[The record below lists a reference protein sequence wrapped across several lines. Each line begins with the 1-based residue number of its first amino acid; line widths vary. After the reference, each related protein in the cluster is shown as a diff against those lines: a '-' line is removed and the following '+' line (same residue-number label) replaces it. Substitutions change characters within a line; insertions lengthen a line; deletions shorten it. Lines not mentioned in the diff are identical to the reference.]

1 VQNMLRDAWASSAT
15 PRSLQPVYFRSLL
28 ADRQP
33 NVQSFLSVLSNARRQ
48 HPPPD
53 PKRDALQGTLPPST
67 SSTRARHRARSRTS
81 APWAI
86 DSLTPC
92 AGRSV
97 SVISS
102 RHPIP
107 SSHPA
112 TRRVP
117 PRLVRQVRQRQ
128 TQRRR
133 WRCTYRKK
141 RYLCTMS
148 DGFIDTMCKMLG
160 PCQHYLAQRVV
171 RSVAWPAQM

>member
-1 VQNMLRDAWASSAT
+1 MQNMLRDAWASSAT

-33 NVQSFLSVLSNARRQ
+33 KLNVQSFLSVLSNVRRQ

-107 SSHPA
+107 SSHPVIPSRHLIP
-112 TRRVP
+112 RRA
-117 PRLVRQVRQRQ
+117 
-128 TQRRR
+128 
-133 WRCTYRKK
+133 
-141 RYLCTMS
+141 MS
-148 DGFIDTMCKMLG
+148 DGFIDTKCKMLG
-160 PCQHYLAQRVV
+160 PRQHCLAQRVV
-171 RSVAWPAQM
+171 RSVAWHAQMLSERVGSGGSGCPSCARRL